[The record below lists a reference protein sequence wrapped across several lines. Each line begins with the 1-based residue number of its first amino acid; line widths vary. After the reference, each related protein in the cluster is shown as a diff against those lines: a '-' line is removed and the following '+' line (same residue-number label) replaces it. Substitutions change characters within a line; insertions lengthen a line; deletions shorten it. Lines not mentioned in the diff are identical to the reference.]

1 MNTPISRLFLV
12 VLLMFAA
19 LVYST
24 SRWTIFDADALNH
37 DHPEQNRRALVRGL
51 TVKRGAIRA
60 DDNSVLAG
68 SIKRSDGT
76 YTRRY
81 PADGL
86 FAHAVGYSFLTAAQS
101 GLEAEYDDELRGKR
115 SDAETL
121 VDELRGRST
130 DGNRLVTH
138 LDPAAQRVALQAL
151 GGRKGSVVALD
162 PRTGAVKVMASV
174 PGFDPNDVR
183 NRDTFERLQS
193 DNDNAPL
200 LNRATQGGYPPGST
214 FKVVTAIA
222 ALDSGKYTPDS
233 VVDGKS
239 PITISGRPL
248 FNDARESFGQ
258 ISLTDALTNSVNTV
272 WAKIGEDLGGST
284 MKRYMDRLGF
294 CKELPLDYPKGQIR
308 PSGENIGKSDC
319 AAPTNGRVD
328 LGRMA
333 IGQDKLNVSPLQ
345 MAMVAAA
352 VANGGKLMEPRLAAR
367 VVDPDG
373 RTKETIDPEEYARV
387 MSADTAEQ
395 LGEMM
400 AHVVEEGTGTAAA
413 LEGFRV
419 AGKTGTA
426 EVGLNPAEDLTQPW
440 FIAFAPVED
449 PRIAI
454 AVTVERTVGGFGGT
468 VAAPIAKDVMQTLLR
483 NGQ

>member
-1 MNTPISRLFLV
+1 MNTPISRLFAV
-12 VLLMFAA
+12 VLVMFAA

-24 SRWTIFDADALNH
+24 TRWTIFDADALNH
-37 DHPEQNRRALVRGL
+37 DNPSQNKRALVRGL

-60 DDNSVLAG
+60 DDNTVLAG

-81 PADGL
+81 PDSGL
-86 FAHAVGYSFLTAAQS
+86 FAHAVGYSFLSVGQA
-101 GLEAEYDDELRGKR
+101 GLEAEYDDDLRGKR

-121 VDELRGRST
+121 LDELRGRSN
-130 DGNRLVTH
+130 DGDRLVTN

-151 GGRKGSVVALD
+151 NGRKGSVVALD

-174 PGFDPNDVR
+174 PSFDPNDVGR
-183 NRDTFERLQS
+183 KRTFDRLNA

-222 ALDSGKYTPDS
+222 AIDSGKYTPES
-233 VVDGKS
+233 TVNGKS

-248 FNDARESFGQ
+248 ANDGGEQFGV
-258 ISLTDALTNSVNTV
+258 IDMTDALTHSVNTV
-272 WAKIGEDLGGST
+272 WAQVGEDLGGKT

-294 CKELPLDYPKGQIR
+294 CKELPLDYPSRQIR
-308 PSGENIGKSDC
+308 RSGENIDGCKP
-319 AAPTNGRVD
+319 PTNGRVD

-352 VANGGKLMEPRLAAR
+352 VANGGKLMEPHLGAKI
-367 VVDPDG
+367 VDPDG
-373 RTKETIDPEEYARV
+373 RTKETIEPEEYSRV
-387 MSADTAEQ
+387 MSADSAAKV
-395 LGEMM
+395 GEMM

-413 LEGFRV
+413 LQGIRV

-426 EVGLNPAEDLTQPW
+426 EIGAVASEDLTQPW
-440 FIAFAPVED
+440 FIAFAPVD
-449 PRIAI
+449 NPRVAI
-454 AVTVERTVGGFGGT
+454 AATVERTVGGFGGT
-468 VAAPIAKDVMQTLLR
+468 VAAPIAKVVMETLLR
-483 NGQ
+483 EGQ

>member
-12 VLLMFAA
+12 VMVLFAA

-24 SRWTIFDADALNH
+24 TRWTIFDADALNH
-37 DHPEQNRRALVRGL
+37 DHPDQNRRALVRGL

-60 DDNSVLAG
+60 DDNTVLAG
-68 SIKRSDGT
+68 SIKRGDGT

-81 PADGL
+81 PEAGL
-86 FAHAVGYSFLTAAQS
+86 FSHAVGYSFLTAAQA

-130 DGNRLVTH
+130 DGNRLVTN
-138 LDPAAQRVALQAL
+138 LDPEAQRVALQAL
-151 GGRKGSVVALD
+151 AGRKGSVVALD
-162 PRTGAVKVMASV
+162 PRTGAVKVMASL

-183 NRDTFERLQS
+183 SRKTFERLQR

-222 ALDSGKYTPDS
+222 AIDSGRYSPESTI
-233 VVDGKS
+233 DGKS
-239 PITISGRPL
+239 PITISGAPL
-248 FNDARESFGQ
+248 ANDAGEQFGV
-258 ISLTDALTNSVNTV
+258 IDFTTALTHSVNTV
-272 WAKIGEDLGGST
+272 FAQVGEKLGAKT

-294 CKELPLDYPKGQIR
+294 CKELPLDYPAQQIR
-308 PSGENIGKSDC
+308 PSGESINNRCVS
-319 AAPTNGRVD
+319 ATNGRVD
-328 LGRMA
+328 VGRMA
-333 IGQDKLNVSPLQ
+333 IGQDRLTVSPLQ

-352 VANGGKLMEPRLAAR
+352 VANGGKLMEPHLAAK

-373 RTKETIDPEEYARV
+373 RTKETIEPEEYSRV
-387 MSADTAEQ
+387 MSADSAAKV
-395 LGEMM
+395 GEMM
-400 AHVVEEGTGTAAA
+400 GHVVEEGTGTASQ

-426 EVGLNPAEDLTQPW
+426 EVGLDPAQDLTQPW
-440 FIAFAPVED
+440 FIAFAPVEN
-449 PRIAI
+449 PRVAI
-454 AVTVERTVGGFGGT
+454 AVTIERTVGGFGGT

-483 NGQ
+483 ETR

>member
-12 VLLMFAA
+12 ILVLFAA

-24 SRWTIFDADALNH
+24 TRWTVFDADALNH
-37 DHPEQNRRALVRGL
+37 DHPDQNRRALVRGL

-68 SIKRSDGT
+68 SVKKGDGT

-81 PADGL
+81 PDGTL
-86 FAHAVGYSFLTAAQS
+86 FSHAVGYSFLTAAQS

-121 VDELRGRST
+121 VDELRGRSS
-130 DGNRLVTH
+130 DGNRLVTN
-138 LDPAAQRVALQAL
+138 LDPEAQRVALQGL

-183 NRDTFERLQS
+183 SRDTFERLQR
-193 DNDNAPL
+193 DDENAPL
-200 LNRATQGGYPPGST
+200 LNRATQAGYPPGST
-214 FKVVTAIA
+214 FKVVSAIA
-222 ALDSGKYTPDS
+222 ALDSGTYTPES
-233 VVDGKS
+233 TVSGKS
-239 PITISGRPL
+239 PITISGVPL
-248 FNDARESFGQ
+248 ANDAGEQFGV
-258 ISLTDALTNSVNTV
+258 IDLTTALTHSVNTV
-272 WAKIGEDLGGST
+272 WAQVGEKVGART

-294 CKELPLDYPKGQIR
+294 CKRLPLDYPDQQIR
-308 PSGENIGKSDC
+308 RSGEDIDGCKP
-319 AAPTNGRVD
+319 ATNGRVD

-333 IGQDKLNVSPLQ
+333 IGQDKLRVSPLQ

-352 VANGGKLMEPRLAAR
+352 VANGGKLMEPHLGAKI
-367 VVDPDG
+367 VDPDG
-373 RTKETIDPEEYARV
+373 RTKETIEPEEYSRV
-387 MSADTAEQ
+387 MSADTAQ
-395 LGEMM
+395 KVGEMM
-400 AHVVEEGTGTAAA
+400 RHVVDEGTGTQAA
-413 LEGFRV
+413 LEGISV

-440 FIAFAPVED
+440 FIAFAPVEN
-449 PRIAI
+449 PRVAI
-454 AVTVERTVGGFGGT
+454 AVTIEHTVGGFGGT

-483 NGQ
+483 ETP